1 MKWGSLSYTV
11 AKNAT
16 AVVLTR
22 VDSMKWKHHLC
33 WEDIYLF
40 VWFSSEQPLVYSVS
54 EFYIDIKC
62 EFTAAEVRNVGN
74 RHIEKPKIDYPC
86 KKHQHSM
93 HQWICWKAQE
103 R

>member
-1 MKWGSLSYTV
+1 MKTPS
-11 AKNAT
+11 
-16 AVVLTR
+16 VLR
-22 VDSMKWKHHLC
+22 RHIPVCM
-33 WEDIYLF
+33 IF
-40 VWFSSEQPLVYSVS
+40 FEQPLVYSVS

-93 HQWICWKAQE
+93 HQ
-103 R
+103 

>member
-1 MKWGSLSYTV
+1 MKWWRLSYTV

-16 AVVLTR
+16 AVGLTR
-22 VDSMKWKHHLC
+22 VDSVKWKHHLC
-33 WEDIYLF
+33 REDIYLF

-62 EFTAAEVRNVGN
+62 EFTAAEVRNVGH